1 MIYFDNSATTKI
13 SDKALEEMTDVY
25 KNFWGNPSSVHTV
38 GQRAKEILEL
48 KRYLVASAFNVSP
61 DKIIFTSG
69 GTESDNFALLGTAL
83 KHKKGHIIS
92 TQMEHHAILN
102 TLKLLEDLG
111 YDITLVAPDKD
122 GVVNPDE
129 IEKNLRDDTFLISV
143 MHVNNEVGTIQPIE
157 EIGELS
163 QKNNILFH
171 TDAVQ
176 GLPWMEYN
184 LSKMPVDLVTFSSH
198 KIHGPKG
205 IGLLYIKDRDKIRRI
220 INGGAQ
226 ELELR
231 SGTESVPLV
240 AGFSSALTENIESL
254 EKRREYVSNLKLT
267 LEDKIVNEIE
277 GVSIHGKNVKRV
289 PGISNISI
297 DGVKS
302 RDLQML
308 LSLRD
313 ICVSGGSACS
323 AGSVEPSHVITS
335 MGLTEDEAESSIR
348 ISLSHLNT
356 IDEIETFTATLR
368 ELVEKLR
375 RD

>member
-25 KNFWGNPSSVHTV
+25 KNFWGNPSSVHPV

-48 KRYLVASAFNVSP
+48 KRYLVASTFNVSP
-61 DKIIFTSG
+61 EKIIFTSG

-92 TQMEHHAILN
+92 TQMEHPAILN

-111 YDITLVAPDKD
+111 YDITLIAPDKD

-184 LSKMPVDLVTFSSH
+184 LSKIPVDLVTFSSH

-254 EKRREYVSNLKLT
+254 QKRREYVSNLKLT

-277 GVSIHGKNVKRV
+277 GVSIHGKNANRV

-297 DGVKS
+297 EGVKS

-348 ISLSHLNT
+348 ISLSHLNS
-356 IDEIETFTATLR
+356 IDEIETFTTTLK

>member
-92 TQMEHHAILN
+92 TQMEHPAILN

-111 YDITLVAPDKD
+111 YDITLIAPDKD

-254 EKRREYVSNLKLT
+254 EKRREYVLNLKLT

-277 GVSIHGKNVKRV
+277 GVSIHGKNVNRV
-289 PGISNISI
+289 PGISNISF

-335 MGLTEDEAESSIR
+335 MGLSDDEAESSIR

-356 IDEIETFTATLR
+356 IDEIETFTTTLK

>member
-92 TQMEHHAILN
+92 TQMEHPAILN

-254 EKRREYVSNLKLT
+254 EKRREYVLNLKLT

-277 GVSIHGKNVKRV
+277 GVSIHGKNANRV
-289 PGISNISI
+289 SGISNISI

-335 MGLTEDEAESSIR
+335 MGLTDDEAESSIR

-356 IDEIETFTATLR
+356 IDEIETFTTTLK